1 MSKHSWGD
9 TTRTNT
15 NTESQCRGSV
25 NLGVDIAAIKMSV
38 TPGKANM
45 EMVTSEAGPGK
56 IKTSSSYGMECHFVI
71 SLLLKNIFKG
81 NDISANA
88 LDWIT
93 VIVSK
98 RKSFTEP
105 QRHVYN
111 WAELNIERFLL
122 AVTLTVD
129 TWHRQ
134 AWENPQTVRSFTGS
148 SYGQQRCEVAGNN
161 FVSIT
166 RSFCLKREQKQ
177 DWFS

>member
-1 MSKHSWGD
+1 
-9 TTRTNT
+9 
-15 NTESQCRGSV
+15 
-25 NLGVDIAAIKMSV
+25 
-38 TPGKANM
+38 
-45 EMVTSEAGPGK
+45 
-56 IKTSSSYGMECHFVI
+56 MECHFVI

-122 AVTLTVD
+122 GVTLTVD
-129 TWHRQ
+129 TWHRP
-134 AWENPQTVRSFTGS
+134 AWENPQTVRRSFTGS

-161 FVSIT
+161 FGIDHTELLSEERTKT
-166 RSFCLKREQKQ
+166 RLILIIPETSDGSQSPSAPLPSLETVWVEENDDYRPL
-177 DWFS
+177 